1 VPAAR
6 EFVREHLGSW
16 PGDHDV
22 VELLTTELVT
32 NAVLHARSGVMLCMT
47 VQPARVRVDVDDAST
62 VMPPQPV
69 EPPTDSVRGRG
80 LFLVATLS
88 DRWGAIA
95 SGRGKR
101 LWFEVNA

>member
-1 VPAAR
+1 
-6 EFVREHLGSW
+6 
-16 PGDHDV
+16 
-22 VELLTTELVT
+22 
-32 NAVLHARSGVMLCMT
+32 
-47 VQPARVRVDVDDAST
+47 
-62 VMPPQPV
+62 V

-95 SGRGKR
+95 YGRGKR